1 MNSIFQIMVVAA
13 FLSLVGS
20 GRSIAAPNKVLP
32 DDLVGAKQ
40 PQVAV
45 DPAGT
50 TFVAFGKENSVFVTR
65 SADGGKTFESPTRV
79 GGFEKLALGMRRGPR
94 IVAGK
99 SSLVVSAI
107 SPTEGNLYSWY
118 SENDGRDWSEPAR
131 INSVARSARE
141 GLQGMAGN
149 EDGLVFSVWLDLRNH
164 RTQLWGARSVD
175 GGKTWAPNIQI
186 YQSPDNSICEC
197 CHPSAAVTKDG
208 TIVVIWRNWLDGNRD
223 MYLARSEDAGKT
235 FGSARKLGSGSWAL
249 RACPMDGG
257 SLVISSNEVVSVWR
271 RGHQLF
277 ATSGNSSE
285 TLVSESG
292 TQPIVIR
299 AKTGLKYIWQDRG
312 NLYRKN
318 GTSGARELMAR
329 NAGYASATWS
339 QALQRS
345 LVVWEAEGTIYCGD
359 EE

>member
-1 MNSIFQIMVVAA
+1 
-13 FLSLVGS
+13 
-20 GRSIAAPNKVLP
+20 
-32 DDLVGAKQ
+32 
-40 PQVAV
+40 
-45 DPAGT
+45 
-50 TFVAFGKENSVFVTR
+50 
-65 SADGGKTFESPTRV
+65 
-79 GGFEKLALGMRRGPR
+79 
-94 IVAGK
+94 
-99 SSLVVSAI
+99 
-107 SPTEGNLYSWY
+107 
-118 SENDGRDWSEPAR
+118 
-131 INSVARSARE
+131 
-141 GLQGMAGN
+141 
-149 EDGLVFSVWLDLRNH
+149 
-164 RTQLWGARSVD
+164 
-175 GGKTWAPNIQI
+175 
-186 YQSPDNSICEC
+186 
-197 CHPSAAVTKDG
+197 
-208 TIVVIWRNWLDGNRD
+208 
-223 MYLARSEDAGKT
+223 
-235 FGSARKLGSGSWAL
+235 
-249 RACPMDGG
+249 MDGG